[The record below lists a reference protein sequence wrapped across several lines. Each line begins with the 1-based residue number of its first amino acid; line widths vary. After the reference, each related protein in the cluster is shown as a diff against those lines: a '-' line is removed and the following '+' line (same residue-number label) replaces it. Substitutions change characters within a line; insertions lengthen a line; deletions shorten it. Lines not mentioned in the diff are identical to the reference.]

1 MIDPKEFEEIRYF
14 YDEDVPEK
22 LYPLLDVPAIEEC
35 VKMFFPNENVE
46 QFKAYARSIKTIE
59 EFQRNIIG
67 KVVQGIMA
75 KCCDS
80 VELRGAELLKEGV
93 ASTFITNHRDIVL
106 DSAFLSTQL
115 IMHGK
120 PTAAIAIGDNL
131 LAFDWIKD
139 LVRLNKSFI
148 VLRSLPPRQLLQASM
163 RLSQYIHY
171 VINDRKNPVWIAQR
185 EGRSKDSS
193 DETQASVIKMLALG
207 GESKDIIQNIRHLNV
222 QPVALSYEFDP
233 CDYLKAAEYQ
243 LKRDDPE
250 WKKSK
255 ADDLLSMK
263 TGIFGYK
270 GRVVLTITPELNGI
284 FDTYPWINDRTA
296 QVNTVCST
304 IDRALHGNMVLFPV
318 NYLAY
323 DLRFGTDKYADK
335 FTQAEY
341 EKAIGYL
348 NGQLAKIDIPNR
360 DEDFLWEK
368 LLVMYSNPVVNMEN
382 LSNEP
387 NPIQPLTE

>member
-1 MIDPKEFEEIRYF
+1 MIDPKEFDEIRYY

-22 LYPLLDVPAIEEC
+22 LGNLLNEPAIEEC
-35 VKMFFPNENVE
+35 VRMFFPTQDPE
-46 QFKAYARSIKTIE
+46 QFKAFARSLKTIDD
-59 EFQRNIIG
+59 FQSKIIG
-67 KVVQGIMA
+67 PIVQGIMK

-80 VELRGAELLKEGV
+80 VELRGGENIVPGGAATYV
-93 ASTFITNHRDIVL
+93 TNHRDIVL
-106 DSAFLSTQL
+106 DSAFLNTLL
-115 IMHGK
+115 IGQGH

-148 VLRSLPPRQLLQASM
+148 VLRSLPPRQLLIASQ

-193 DETQASVIKMLALG
+193 DETQASVIKMLSLG
-207 GESKDIIQNIRHLNV
+207 GESRDIIQNIRHLNV

-243 LKRDDPE
+243 LKRDNAE

-270 GRVVLTITPELNGI
+270 GRVVFTVTPGLNGI
-284 FDTYPWINDRTA
+284 FDTYPWIDDKNA
-296 QVNTVCST
+296 QVNTVCTT
-304 IDRALHGNMVLFPV
+304 IDRALHGNMMLFPI

-323 DLRFGTDKYADK
+323 DLRFGTEKYADK
-335 FTQAEY
+335 VC
-341 EKAIGYL
+341 KADYDKCIAYL
-348 NGQLAKIDIPNR
+348 NGQLAKIDIPNK

-368 LLVMYSNPVVNMEN
+368 LLLMYSNPVCNMEK
-382 LSNEP
+382 LTAEA

>member
-14 YDEDVPEK
+14 YDEDVPGK
-22 LYPLLDVPAIEEC
+22 LGPLLDEPAIEEC
-35 VKMFFPNENVE
+35 LKMFFPTENLD
-46 QFKAYARSIKTIE
+46 QFKAFARSLNTIDD
-59 EFQRNIIG
+59 FQGKIIG
-67 KVVQGIMA
+67 QVVKSIMK
-75 KCCDS
+75 KCCDN
-80 VELRGAELLKEGV
+80 VELRGGENIVPDRA
-93 ASTFITNHRDIVL
+93 ATYITNHRDIVL
-106 DSAFLSTQL
+106 DSAFLNTLL
-115 IMHGK
+115 ITNGH

-148 VLRSLPPRQLLQASM
+148 VLRSLPPRQLLMASQ

-207 GESKDIIQNIRHLNV
+207 GESKDLIQNIRHLNV

-243 LKRDDPE
+243 LKRDNAE

-270 GRVVLTITPELNGI
+270 GRVVFTVTPELNGI
-284 FDTYPWINDRTA
+284 FDTYPWIDDKNA

-304 IDRALHGNMVLFPV
+304 IDKALHGSMELFPI

-323 DLRFGTDKYADK
+323 DLRYGTDKYASKISQED
-335 FTQAEY
+335 Y
-341 EKAIGYL
+341 EKCIGYL
-348 NGQLAKIDIPNR
+348 NGQLAKIDIPEK
-360 DEDFLWEK
+360 DEDFLWDK
-368 LLVMYSNPVVNMEN
+368 LLLMYSNPVLNREN
-382 LSNEP
+382 LTTEP
-387 NPIQPLTE
+387 NPIEPLTE

>member
-1 MIDPKEFEEIRYF
+1 MIDPKEFEEIRYY

-22 LYPLLDVPAIEEC
+22 LGALLDVPAIEQC
-35 VKMFFPNENVE
+35 IQMFFPGMDPA
-46 QFKAYARSIKTIE
+46 QFKAFARSLKSVD
-59 EFQRNIIG
+59 EFQTKIIG
-67 KVVQGIMA
+67 PIVKGITE
-75 KCCDS
+75 KCCDD
-80 VELRGAELLKEGV
+80 VEIRGTEHIVPGRA
-93 ASTFITNHRDIVL
+93 ATYITNHRDIVL
-106 DSAFLSTQL
+106 DSAFLNYLL
-115 IMHGK
+115 ICSGH

-148 VLRSLPPRQLLQASM
+148 VLRSLPPRQLLMASQ

-171 VINDRKNPVWIAQR
+171 VINERKNPVWIAQR

-193 DETQASVIKMLALG
+193 DETQSSVIKMLAMG
-207 GESKDIIQNIRHLNV
+207 GESRDIIQNIRHLNV
-222 QPVALSYEFDP
+222 QPISLSYEFDP

-243 LKRDDPE
+243 LKRDNAE

-270 GRVVLTITPELNGI
+270 GRVVFSISPELNGI
-284 FDTYPWINDRTA
+284 FDTYPWIDDKTA
-296 QVNTVCST
+296 QVNTVCAT
-304 IDRALHGNMVLFPV
+304 IDKALHGNMVLFPI

-335 FTQAEY
+335 ISTEDY
-341 EKAIGYL
+341 DKAIGYL
-348 NGQLAKIDIPNR
+348 NGQLAKIDIPEK

-368 LLVMYSNPVVNMEN
+368 LLLMYSNPVCNMEK
-382 LSNEP
+382 LTPEVS
-387 NPIQPLTE
+387 PIEPLTE